1 MNNKVKALKLAREML
16 ESGKQ
21 GYVCNALRVIGF
33 QNMKLY
39 DDTIELCDI
48 ISHRIYPYYTVTE
61 WVGSQGVDVFAGDA
75 YDVTENFR
83 QYRIRWIDS
92 MIREF
97 S

>member
-1 MNNKVKALKLAREML
+1 MNNKVEALKLAREMF
-16 ESGKQ
+16 ESGEQ
-21 GYVCNALRVIGF
+21 AYVCNALKIVEF
-33 QNMKLY
+33 QNIKLA
-39 DDTIELCDI
+39 DATRELRDI
-48 ISHRIYPYYTVTE
+48 IENRIYPYSTVTE
-61 WVGSQGVDVFAGDA
+61 WLSSQGVDVFAGDA